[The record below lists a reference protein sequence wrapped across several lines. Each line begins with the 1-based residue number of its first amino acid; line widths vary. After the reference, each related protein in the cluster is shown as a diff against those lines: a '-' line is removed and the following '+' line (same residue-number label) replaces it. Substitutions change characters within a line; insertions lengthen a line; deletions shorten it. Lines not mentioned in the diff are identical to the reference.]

1 MNPIR
6 IFASN
11 STHQSMKKTPFFP
24 LLFLFILIGSIQ
36 AFSQIKA
43 VTENGD
49 TIYVYND
56 GTWSYELRESSSQQ
70 GMMDFLNEA
79 IDVET
84 LNSTFTTPSTSKDKV
99 KNAMDQFQ
107 IFFNSEEWRRVPP
120 ATLNDEAEFAFEA
133 KFSDVWSV
141 VISEETPIE
150 KETLFKIARKNME
163 DNTGAKPE
171 TISLTQFKVNGHDI
185 LRGVMRASFSGI
197 TFVFDTYYFSD
208 ERGSVQFTTWSSE
221 AVWKKNEVKIQDL
234 LKGFEV
240 IGVE

>member
-1 MNPIR
+1 
-6 IFASN
+6 
-11 STHQSMKKTPFFP
+11 MKKTSSF
-24 LLFLFILIGSIQ
+24 LFLFILFGIHS

-56 GTWSYELRESSSQQ
+56 GTWSYELRESSSQS
-70 GMMDFLNEA
+70 GSMDFLNE
-79 IDVET
+79 IVEVET
-84 LNSTFTTPSTSKDKV
+84 IDASFTTPASSKDKV

-107 IFFNSEEWRRVPP
+107 IFFNSEDWRRVPP
-120 ATLNDEAEFAFEA
+120 ATLNDEAEFAFES

-163 DNTGAKPE
+163 DNTGTKPE
-171 TISLTQFKVNGHDI
+171 TISLTQFKVNGQDI
-185 LRGVMRASFSGI
+185 LRGVLRASFSGI
-197 TFVFDTYYFSD
+197 TFVFDTYYYSD

-221 AVWKKNEVKIQDL
+221 AVWKKNEEKIQDL

-240 IGVE
+240 IGLE